1 MFKNLTINQLTV
13 ILTAFLA
20 LLNILVLL
28 FLSSTDDTYHPN
40 VQLWFFLFVG
50 SLLLSY
56 LVIRFFLEK
65 FIFRKIKLIYKIIQ
79 DSKKSLPGGAK
90 SMDINDK
97 SLDNV
102 NSDVAEWALKKEKQ
116 IRYLTD
122 LENYRR
128 KFVGNISHELK
139 TPIFTIQGY
148 LHTLLDGGLYDEQ
161 INQKYLQRA
170 VSNVERLQNIVE
182 DLEIINKLE
191 SGAVE
196 LDMKSFDIKEL
207 CQDVIHDLE
216 LIAQDRDISLM
227 FKDGASRAFRV
238 TADRE
243 NIRQVLVNLITNS
256 LKYGNDGG
264 KTKVGFYDMDEK
276 ILIEVSDNGM
286 GIDEQ
291 HLSHLFDRFYRVD
304 SNRSRSQGGS
314 GLGLS
319 IVKHIIEAH
328 KESISVRSTPGM
340 GTTFGFTLKQS

>member
-1 MFKNLTINQLTV
+1 
-13 ILTAFLA
+13 
-20 LLNILVLL
+20 
-28 FLSSTDDTYHPN
+28 
-40 VQLWFFLFVG
+40 
-50 SLLLSY
+50 
-56 LVIRFFLEK
+56 
-65 FIFRKIKLIYKIIQ
+65 
-79 DSKKSLPGGAK
+79 
-90 SMDINDK
+90 MDINDK